1 MQSRLLISGDSDVH
15 CELNTLELDCKP
27 LEDKNHV
34 FLLTADYTQSSTQ
47 CLDMVLKNIDF
58 LK

>member
-15 CELNTLELDCKP
+15 CELNALELDCKH

-34 FLLTADYTQSSTQ
+34 FLLTADNTQYSTQ

-58 LK
+58 